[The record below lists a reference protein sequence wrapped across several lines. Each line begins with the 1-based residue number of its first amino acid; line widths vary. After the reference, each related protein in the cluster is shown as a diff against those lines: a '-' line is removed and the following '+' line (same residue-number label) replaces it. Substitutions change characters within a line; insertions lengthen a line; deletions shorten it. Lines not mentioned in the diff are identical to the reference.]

1 MYLCTK
7 YIKATIMTK
16 FLGSQ
21 FGILIFIIIG
31 MLVVWGITKVTGND
45 KLEKDDFTGKF
56 IFVAALIIA
65 LICYFLS

>member
-1 MYLCTK
+1 
-7 YIKATIMTK
+7 
-16 FLGSQ
+16 
-21 FGILIFIIIG
+21 

-56 IFVAALIIA
+56 IFVAAFIIA